1 MVVWQLPNAYSLDL
15 LIKYTMKMS
24 MYLVL
29 HNLKY
34 DKIRFILSPFLR
46 K

>member
-1 MVVWQLPNAYSLDL
+1 MVVWQIPNAYSLDL
-15 LIKYTMKMS
+15 LIKYTIKNP

-34 DKIRFILSPFLR
+34 DKIRFILSQFLY